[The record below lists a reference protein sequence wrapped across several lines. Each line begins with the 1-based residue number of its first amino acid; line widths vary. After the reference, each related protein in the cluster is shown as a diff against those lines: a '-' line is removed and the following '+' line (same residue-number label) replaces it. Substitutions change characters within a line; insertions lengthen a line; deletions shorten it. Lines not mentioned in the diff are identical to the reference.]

1 MDEQQRVEQRV
12 KDRQKWLS
20 QVENGAYSAIIGGAS
35 DDEVRAAC
43 ERGVDAAMESALYR
57 ATHRVA

>member
-1 MDEQQRVEQRV
+1 MDEQERVARRTA
-12 KDRQKWLS
+12 DRQRWLT
-20 QVENGAYSAIIGGAS
+20 QIENGTYSAIIGGA
-35 DDEVRAAC
+35 DVDEVRAAC